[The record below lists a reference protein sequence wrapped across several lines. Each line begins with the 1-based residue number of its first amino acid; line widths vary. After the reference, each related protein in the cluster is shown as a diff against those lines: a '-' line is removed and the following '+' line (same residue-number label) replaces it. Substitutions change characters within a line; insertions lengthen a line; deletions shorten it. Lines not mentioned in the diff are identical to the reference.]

1 MRPARLPRLVA
12 LFLSIALAPVTVAA
26 DAGPCAG
33 LDPVLAGSSF
43 VLLVEPAAGARIAS
57 GATVVGCSR
66 TLDGQ
71 VAWHLVGQS
80 GAELASG
87 AATGG
92 GVNGPGELRFVLR
105 YDVER
110 PERGHLEL
118 FAPRHTD
125 EGPPPPATRIP
136 LVLAPGAPDLP
147 LFGRFAGDLPCADCA
162 GIRTELTLYGDL
174 GAGERRFALR
184 ETYLGPVDGGRPRE
198 TRGQWTPRRGDGEV
212 AMLLELVDLDGTV
225 RRFEVAGR
233 DLRMLDRD
241 GRRIDS
247 RLNYTLARQP
257 TAP

>member
-1 MRPARLPRLVA
+1 MRPLLGSRVAAFVSLV
-12 LFLSIALAPVTVAA
+12 LAPLAGMAA
-26 DAGPCAG
+26 DGPCAG

-43 VLLVEPAAGARIAS
+43 VLVVQPLAGSRITS
-57 GATVVGCSR
+57 GAEAIGCSR
-66 TLDGQ
+66 TLDAQ
-71 VAWHLVGQS
+71 VAWRLVGQS

-87 AATGG
+87 TASGG
-92 GVNGPGELRFVLR
+92 GVNGPGEVRIVLR
-105 YDVER
+105 YQVDR

-162 GIRTELTLYGDL
+162 GIRTELALYGDL
-174 GAGERRFALR
+174 GAGERRFVLR
-184 ETYLGPVDGGRPRE
+184 ETYLGPLDGGRPRE
-198 TRGQWTPRRGDGEV
+198 TRGRWTPRRGDGEV

-233 DLRMLDRD
+233 DLRLLDRE
-241 GRRIDS
+241 GGRIDS
-247 RLNYTLARQP
+247 KLNYTLTRLP